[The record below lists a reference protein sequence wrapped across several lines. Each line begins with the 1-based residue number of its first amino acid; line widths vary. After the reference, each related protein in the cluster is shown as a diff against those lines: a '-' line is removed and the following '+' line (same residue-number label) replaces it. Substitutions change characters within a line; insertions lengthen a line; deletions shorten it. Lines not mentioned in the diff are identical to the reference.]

1 MKPRVLP
8 RVANVADSRVAIK
21 SIKGGVRRTAVGEV
35 AYEKRRPMVLPRGGN
50 MIDAMKRVSAIGVSG
65 GVSVRSGTSE
75 NRVKTPKYADLFVGK
90 VEERKIEDKADE
102 VPKEEK
108 GLEEF
113 PKMTD
118 TEKRMADYLQV
129 AEEVVN
135 PVVEEVKVEEPVVE
149 TVGIAVSE
157 LNLEGAEARPV
168 VEEEK
173 MSRRR
178 RRRMKREAMK
188 ESAE

>member
-1 MKPRVLP
+1 MDFRKV
-8 RVANVADSRVAIK
+8 
-21 SIKGGVRRTAVGEV
+21 E
-35 AYEKRRPMVLPRGGN
+35 YEKRRPMVLPRGGN

-65 GVSVRSGTSE
+65 GVSVRSGVSE

-90 VEERKIEDKADE
+90 LEERKIEDKAVE

-108 GLEEF
+108 GAEEF

-118 TEKRMADYLQV
+118 MEKRMADYLQV

-135 PVVEEVKVEEPVVE
+135 PVVEEVKDEEPVVE
-149 TVGIAVSE
+149 AVGFAAPE

-168 VEEEK
+168 VEKEK

-178 RRRMKREAMK
+178 RRRMRREAMK
-188 ESAE
+188 EAAE